1 MEYFEQVIFK
11 EKFPPVDSC
20 PHCKTLSPMNEDD
33 EKSREELF
41 EKIGDG
47 RLQWW
52 LHAVSPTFSYTCKKC
67 GKKWVRSRF
76 GQGDR
81 R

>member
-33 EKSREELF
+33 EKSISESAPFAEVSYFERREPLEVDYS
-41 EKIGDG
+41 K
-47 RLQWW
+47 
-52 LHAVSPTFSYTCKKC
+52 
-67 GKKWVRSRF
+67 
-76 GQGDR
+76 
-81 R
+81 